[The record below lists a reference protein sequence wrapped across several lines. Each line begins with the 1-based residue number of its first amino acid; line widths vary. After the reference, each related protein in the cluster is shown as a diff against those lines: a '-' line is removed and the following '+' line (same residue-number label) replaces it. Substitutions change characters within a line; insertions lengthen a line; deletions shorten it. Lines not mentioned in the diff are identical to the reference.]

1 MAIGT
6 FCTTLCTALATL
18 AAVPAWASG
27 PAPAPHA
34 AIAATTGDAY
44 RNLVTPRQFA
54 ERTVLDTTTFD
65 LAGRPAM
72 LVPPALPGTD
82 GSADP
87 VTQFWQTAT
96 GGTASH
102 PYGPEELQPAPET
115 GNLPL
120 LGAAAIALLVAQLRR
135 SRWPTV

>member
-6 FCTTLCTALATL
+6 FRTTLCTALATL

-34 AIAATTGDAY
+34 AAAATGDAY
-44 RNLVTPRQFA
+44 RNLATPRQFA
-54 ERTVLDTTTFD
+54 ERTVFDTNTFD

-72 LVPPALPGTD
+72 LAAPALPGTD

-96 GGTASH
+96 GGTASR
-102 PYGPEELQPAPET
+102 PYAPEELQPAPET

-135 SRWPTV
+135 SRWPAV